1 MDVDVDFFL
10 LLSLIDVTVTWM
22 TVFVLSIRSNYLIP
36 VIDRRSKIARIQSIA
51 LSSSSHE
58 SVENVIG
65 TSKNGE
71 LSNISLPFVSIIV
84 PARNEEDNIKKCLM
98 SLLSQSYPNFELI
111 AIDDSSTDNTLQIMN
126 KVKDGL
132 DTDLESI
139 IQIGKMKIM
148 KIISL
153 TDKPDEWTGKT
164 WASHQGYLHAQ
175 GEILLFTDAD
185 TYFSDKD
192 ALFHAVSYLQCKD
205 LDVLTGHAKIEL
217 PNFWSKITMPLW
229 DFFAIILDQNPSAVN
244 TSSSSAYLVGS
255 FYIIRRKVLEF
266 FGGFNC
272 VRGAIKEDVELGR
285 HIKKGGFKLRIVKM
299 DKSYSA
305 LWSRDFLSLWHGIR
319 RTFFGMNKFRVFT
332 NLISLFLLTIFPFLI
347 LPHTISYFHTT
358 TITIGQSVGAL
369 EENNAT
375 NANNLASSLVTMLN
389 ISCCMMIT
397 IGTAIKDVRKYNI
410 SPLYSLLT
418 FPGAVV
424 LIFAYIT
431 NIFSLLIGSKKLQ
444 WRYRSYEYQIDK

>member
-1 MDVDVDFFL
+1 
-10 LLSLIDVTVTWM
+10 
-22 TVFVLSIRSNYLIP
+22 
-36 VIDRRSKIARIQSIA
+36 
-51 LSSSSHE
+51 
-58 SVENVIG
+58 
-65 TSKNGE
+65 
-71 LSNISLPFVSIIV
+71 
-84 PARNEEDNIKKCLM
+84 M

-111 AIDDSSTDNTLQIMN
+111 VIDDSSTDNTLQIIN
-126 KVKDGL
+126 KIKDGL

-139 IQIGKMKIM
+139 IQTGKMKTM
-148 KIISL
+148 KIIAL

-164 WASHQGYLHAQ
+164 WASHQGYLQTQ
-175 GEILLFTDAD
+175 GELLLFTDAD
-185 TYFSDKD
+185 TCFFDKD
-192 ALFHAVSYLQCKD
+192 ALFHAVSYLQSKD

-217 PNFWSKITMPLW
+217 SNFWSKITMPLW
-229 DFFAIILDQNPSAVN
+229 DFFAIILDQNPSAVNN

-285 HIKKGGFKLRIVKM
+285 RIKKGGFKLRIVKM

-305 LWSRDFLSLWHGIR
+305 LWSRDFSSLWHGIR
-319 RTFFGMNKFRVFT
+319 RTFFGMNKFRVFA

-358 TITIGQSVGAL
+358 TITIGQSVGTL
-369 EENNAT
+369 GENNET

-397 IGTAIKDVRKYNI
+397 IGTAIKDVRKYDI

-431 NIFSLLIGSKKLQ
+431 NIFLLLARSKKVQ
-444 WRYRSYEYQIDK
+444 WRYRSYENQTDK

>member
-1 MDVDVDFFL
+1 
-10 LLSLIDVTVTWM
+10 
-22 TVFVLSIRSNYLIP
+22 
-36 VIDRRSKIARIQSIA
+36 
-51 LSSSSHE
+51 E
-58 SVENVIG
+58 
-65 TSKNGE
+65 
-71 LSNISLPFVSIIV
+71 
-84 PARNEEDNIKKCLM
+84 NIKKCLM

-111 AIDDSSTDNTLQIMN
+111 VINDSSTDNTLQIMN
-126 KVKDGL
+126 KIKDGL

-139 IQIGKMKIM
+139 IQTGKM

-175 GEILLFTDAD
+175 GEILVFTDAD
-185 TYFSDKD
+185 TCFFDKD
-192 ALFHAVSYLQCKD
+192 ALFHAVSYLQSKN

-244 TSSSSAYLVGS
+244 NTSSRSAYLVGS
-255 FYIIRRKVLEF
+255 FYIIHRRVLEF
-266 FGGFNC
+266 LGGFNC
-272 VRGAIKEDVELGR
+272 VREAIKEDVELGR
-285 HIKKGGFKLRIVKM
+285 RIKSAGFKLRIVKM

-305 LWSRDFLSLWHGIR
+305 LWSRDLVSLWHGIR
-319 RTFFGMNKFRVFT
+319 RTFFGMNKIRVFA

-347 LPHTISYFHTT
+347 LPHTISSLHTT
-358 TITIGQSVGAL
+358 TVTIGQSVSAL
-369 EENNAT
+369 GENNVT
-375 NANNLASSLVTMLN
+375 STNNLASLLVIVLN

-397 IGTAIKDVRKYNI
+397 IGTAIKDVRRYNI

-424 LIFAYIT
+424 LIFAYIS
-431 NIFSLLIGSKKLQ
+431 NMFLLLTRSKKLQ
-444 WRYRSYEYQIDK
+444 WRYRSYEH

>member
-1 MDVDVDFFL
+1 MDVVVDFFL
-10 LLSLIDVTVTWM
+10 LLSLIGVTVTWM
-22 TVFVLSIRSNYLIP
+22 TLFVLSIRSNYLIP
-36 VIDRRSKIARIQSIA
+36 VIDRRSKLAHLQTIT

-58 SVENVIG
+58 SIENVIG
-65 TSKNGE
+65 PSNDGE

-98 SLLSQSYPNFELI
+98 SLLSQSYPNFEVI
-111 AIDDSSTDNTLQIMN
+111 AIDDNSTDTTLQIMN
-126 KVKDGL
+126 KIKDGL

-148 KIISL
+148 KIIAL
-153 TDKPDEWTGKT
+153 TDKPNEWTGKT
-164 WASHQGYLHAQ
+164 WASHQGYLLAQ
-175 GEILLFTDAD
+175 GELLLFTDAD
-185 TYFSDKD
+185 TCFFDKE
-192 ALFHAVSYLQCKD
+192 ALFHAVSYLQSKD

-229 DFFAIILDQNPSAVN
+229 DFFAIILDQNPSAVNN

-285 HIKKGGFKLRIVKM
+285 RIKTGGFKLRIVKM

-305 LWSRDFLSLWHGIR
+305 LWSRDLVSLWHGIR
-319 RTFFGMNKFRVFT
+319 RTFLGMNKIRVFA

-347 LPHTISYFHTT
+347 IPHTIFHTT

-369 EENNAT
+369 GGNNAT

-389 ISCCMMIT
+389 ISCCMVIT

-424 LIFAYIT
+424 LIFAYIG
-431 NIFSLLIGSKKLQ
+431 NIFPLLTRSKKLQ
-444 WRYRSYEYQIDK
+444 WRYRSY